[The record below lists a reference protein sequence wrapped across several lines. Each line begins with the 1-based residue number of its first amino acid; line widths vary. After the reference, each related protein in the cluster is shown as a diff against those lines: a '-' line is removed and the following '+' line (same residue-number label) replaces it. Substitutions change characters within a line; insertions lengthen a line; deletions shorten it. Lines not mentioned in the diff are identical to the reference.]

1 MANSTIEFLSKGGP
15 IMVPIV
21 ALSVMTLT
29 CALERTW
36 FWWHTLQ
43 GERRLVDQIL
53 QASQD
58 DLEQAK
64 TIAQQA
70 QKLPIGRFILAAL
83 QLKQPTPE
91 TFQLAMVAAGDREF
105 IEMRKCDKLLE
116 TIVALAPLLGLLGT
130 VTGLISTFFNLNI
143 GGATGGAAG
152 GATVDL
158 SKASEGIAEALIVTA
173 GGMIVAI
180 MALIIFRI
188 CVGLQAAQMD
198 YFSEVGSELELI
210 YRQRWYEPR
219 MAQEQQHNLSQD
231 LLQQIVTLL
240 DDRLPKAEF
249 EKPGFEKPGLAIG
262 FDSGP
267 HLPTEDE
274 DRQ

>member
-1 MANSTIEFLSKGGP
+1 
-15 IMVPIV
+15 MVPIA
-21 ALSVMTLT
+21 ALSVLTLT

-53 QASQD
+53 QVSQD

-70 QKLPIGRFILAAL
+70 QRLPIGRFVLAAL
-83 QLKQPTPE
+83 RLHQPTPE

-105 IEMRKCDKLLE
+105 VEMRKCDKLLE
-116 TIVALAPLLGLLGT
+116 TVVAIAPLLGLLGT
-130 VTGLISTFFNLNI
+130 VTGLIATFFNLNI
-143 GGATGGAAG
+143 GGGGDGAAN
-152 GATVDL
+152 VDL
-158 SKASEGIAEALIVTA
+158 SKASLGIAEALITTA

-180 MALIIFRI
+180 MALLVYRV
-188 CVGLQAAQMD
+188 CVGLQAAQID

-219 MAQEQQHNLSQD
+219 MAQEQLTNLSQENLSQD
-231 LLQQIVTLL
+231 LLQQMVKLL
-240 DDRLPKAEF
+240 TDRLPTAGLPIDPSSLQSNTHLTAE
-249 EKPGFEKPGLAIG
+249 
-262 FDSGP
+262 
-267 HLPTEDE
+267 HE
-274 DRQ
+274 DR

>member
-15 IMVPIV
+15 IMVPIA

-58 DLEQAK
+58 DLDQAR
-64 TIAQQA
+64 TIAQSA
-70 QKLPIGRFILAAL
+70 QRLPIGRFVLAAL
-83 QLKQPTPE
+83 RLHQPTPE

-116 TIVALAPLLGLLGT
+116 TVVAIAPLLGLLGT
-130 VTGLISTFFNLNI
+130 VTGLIATFFNLNI
-143 GGATGGAAG
+143 GGVSGGAG
-152 GATVDL
+152 GGGNVDL
-158 SKASEGIAEALIVTA
+158 SKASLGIAEALITTA

-180 MALIIFRI
+180 MALLIFRV

-219 MAQEQQHNLSQD
+219 MAQEQQQNLSQD
-231 LLQQIVTLL
+231 LLQQMVTLL
-240 DDRLPKAEF
+240 TDRLPQS
-249 EKPGFEKPGLAIG
+249 GGTIDRSSLAPIA
-262 FDSGP
+262 
-267 HLPTEDE
+267 HLPTENQDG
-274 DRQ
+274 Q

>member
-53 QASQD
+53 QASQE
-58 DLEQAK
+58 DLEQAR
-64 TIAQQA
+64 TIAQSA
-70 QKLPIGRFILAAL
+70 QELPIGRFVLAAL
-83 QLKQPTPE
+83 RLNQPTPE

-116 TIVALAPLLGLLGT
+116 TVVAIAPLLGLLGT
-130 VTGLISTFFNLNI
+130 VTGLIATFLNLKI
-143 GGATGGAAG
+143 GGSGGGAG
-152 GATVDL
+152 NVDL
-158 SKASEGIAEALIVTA
+158 SKASLGIAEALITTA

-180 MALIIFRI
+180 MALIIFRV

-219 MAQEQQHNLSQD
+219 MAQEQQQNLSQD
-231 LLQQIVTLL
+231 LLQQMVTLL
-240 DDRLPKAEF
+240 TDRLPQ
-249 EKPGFEKPGLAIG
+249 
-262 FDSGP
+262 SGGTIAP
-267 HLPTEDE
+267 LSLNPSSHLPTEDE
-274 DRQ
+274 DG

>member
-15 IMVPIV
+15 IMVPIA
-21 ALSVMTLT
+21 ALSVLTLT

-64 TIAQQA
+64 TIAQSA
-70 QKLPIGRFILAAL
+70 QRLPIGRFVLAAL
-83 QLKQPTPE
+83 RLKQPTPE

-116 TIVALAPLLGLLGT
+116 TVVAIAPLLGLLGT
-130 VTGLISTFFNLNI
+130 VTGLIVTFFNLNI
-143 GGATGGAAG
+143 GGGSAGASAG
-152 GATVDL
+152 ANVDL
-158 SKASEGIAEALIVTA
+158 SKASLGIAEALITTA

-180 MALIIFRI
+180 MALLIYRV

-219 MAQEQQHNLSQD
+219 MAQEQQQNLSQD
-231 LLQQIVTLL
+231 LLQQMVTLL
-240 DDRLPKAEF
+240 NDRLPQS
-249 EKPGFEKPGLAIG
+249 GFAS
-262 FDSGP
+262 FDP
-267 HLPTEDE
+267 IAHLPTENE
-274 DRQ
+274 DG